1 MEEVVKIITI
11 ADASSAYTL
20 DLGFVPD
27 YVEVKAVT
35 HWAAT
40 AQGKRSEAWWYN
52 GMGAGYAA
60 LLTNEAANPVTK
72 RAPSI
77 ITTNGFTVYD
87 ASSFAARQQLIDTGA
102 TKITQALRPIVTST
116 GHGLTTGDKVT
127 FQMITS
133 GMTEINSL
141 SSKVTVINAN
151 SFYIED
157 IDTSG
162 FTAWDAVLASGMF
175 IKTSH
180 LVDNEGF
187 RGVIIGT
194 GVLDTDDTTYVVRA
208 VATGNFETL
217 NA

>member
-1 MEEVVKIITI
+1 MEDVTKIITI

-27 YVEVKAVT
+27 YVEMTNVT
-35 HWAAT
+35 QWGT
-40 AQGKRSEAWWYN
+40 NGKIAKSFWYN
-52 GMGAGYAA
+52 GMGAAYAGI
-60 LLTNEAANPVTK
+60 LTNEAATPPTK
-72 RAPSI
+72 QLPTI
-77 ITTNGFTVYD
+77 VTTNGFTAYD

-102 TKITQALRPIVTST
+102 TKITQGIRPIVTST
-116 GHGLTTGDKVT
+116 GHGLTTNDRVT

-133 GMTEINSL
+133 GMTSINGL

-151 SFYIED
+151 SFYLED

-162 FTAWDAVLASGMF
+162 FTAWDAALATGMF

-180 LVDNEGF
+180 LVDNVGF
-187 RGVIIGT
+187 KGLVIGT
-194 GVLDTDDTTYVVRA
+194 GVLDTDASTYIVRA
-208 VATGNFETL
+208 VSGGNFEII